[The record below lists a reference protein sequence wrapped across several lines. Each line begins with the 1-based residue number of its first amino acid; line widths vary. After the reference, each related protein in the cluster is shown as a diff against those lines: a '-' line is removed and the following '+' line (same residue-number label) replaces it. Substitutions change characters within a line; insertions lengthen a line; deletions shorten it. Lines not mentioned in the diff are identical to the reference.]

1 MDRCIIRNDQTA
13 GQVLVE
19 KRELTV
25 RCILY
30 FQQLDRIHSTYR
42 QIINQHW
49 LSMLKQYA
57 NVDAKT
63 NQMRNVNETDEQSN
77 QLLRWIS
84 LNDC

>member
-42 QIINQHW
+42 QIINQH
-49 LSMLKQYA
+49 
-57 NVDAKT
+57 
-63 NQMRNVNETDEQSN
+63 
-77 QLLRWIS
+77 
-84 LNDC
+84 